1 MAYANVP
8 ISLLPDYLN
17 RSTFSST
24 AIGLQKSTISAT
36 THYFACI
43 FIAPKSGNIQY
54 IGVPIAGV
62 AATPPDLTASLE
74 GVTTTRV
81 PNGSAFG
88 YTLFTPT
95 SGYNWIDVGGIS
107 VTAGTNYALVI
118 RDQSVLDGGGTS
130 ADATHDATIGWQYS
144 PKNTNNDGFISPLST
159 YYNGSSNSTGS
170 DIPVIIPKYDDG
182 TIPLGFIPLMS
193 ADLGSTTYSSSSTP
207 AQRGIVFSVPFKCKC
222 GGAYAVTAQ
231 VNSNSV
237 FTARIRHGI
246 TNEVLRSVTFTANL
260 NYNPQ
265 DSKVFVQ
272 WPDIELEPN
281 TPYRIILAPTTTN
294 GIYDRS
300 LRFNT
305 SDDLSLF
312 TRGVTICRTTGNGT
326 TWTDA
331 PTELTLVSPVIT
343 EIYANG
349 RRGIE

>member
-1 MAYANVP
+1 MAYVDLP
-8 ISLLPDYLN
+8 TSLLPDYIN

-36 THYFACI
+36 SHYFACI

-62 AATPPDLTASLE
+62 AATPPDLTASIE

-81 PNGSAFG
+81 PNGVAVSYA
-88 YTLFTPT
+88 LFTPT
-95 SGYNWIDVGGIS
+95 SGYNWIDVGGIA

-144 PKNTNNDGFISPLST
+144 PKNSNNDGFISPLST

-182 TIPLGFIPLMS
+182 TIPLGFIPIINT
-193 ADLGSTTYSSSSTP
+193 DLGSTTYSSSSTP
-207 AQRGIVFSVPFKCKC
+207 AQRGNVFSVPFKCKC
-222 GGAYAVTAQ
+222 VGAYAVMAQ

-237 FTARIRHGI
+237 FTARLRHGV
-246 TNEVLRSVTFTANL
+246 TNTQLRSVSFTANL

-265 DSKVFVQ
+265 DSKVFIQ
-272 WPDIELEPN
+272 WPEIELEPN
-281 TPYRIILAPTTTN
+281 VPYRIILNPTTTN

-300 LRFNT
+300 LTF
-305 SDDLSLF
+305 SSAEDLSLF
-312 TRGVTICRTTGNGT
+312 TRGVTIYRTTGDGS

-331 PTELTLVSPVIT
+331 PTQLTLISPVISQ
-343 EIYANG
+343 IYANG